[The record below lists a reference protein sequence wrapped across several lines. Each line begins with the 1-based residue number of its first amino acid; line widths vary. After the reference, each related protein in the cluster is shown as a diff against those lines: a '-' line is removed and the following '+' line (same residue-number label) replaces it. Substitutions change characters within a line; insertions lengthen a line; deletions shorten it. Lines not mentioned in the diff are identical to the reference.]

1 MSQPGSSDRLPS
13 THSLRAFE
21 AVARTGSI
29 SLAAAELGIS
39 IGAVSQQIQKLEL
52 QVGTALLERRG
63 RGVGLTARGE
73 RYRAK
78 VSAVLDLLRQAQ
90 DEIDRSKDNLSLSI
104 SALPSPSATWVGAS
118 LYAFREKHGDSI
130 INLIGSELEPNLDS
144 EEVDFRIS
152 YGHRVNRHRRVVE
165 LFTDRATAACSPA
178 LLRNVV
184 VSSPTSVASCPLI
197 DIVWEPEF
205 SQPPTWQE
213 WFASLGVPTPPLSIG
228 MSFSL
233 STTAIA
239 AAAAGR
245 GFVLAQQSMI
255 EAEVKAGRLVTPFDH
270 SLSLREPYFLAWSAA
285 ALDKP
290 HGARLRQWLIAAGR
304 ARL

>member
-1 MSQPGSSDRLPS
+1 
-13 THSLRAFE
+13 
-21 AVARTGSI
+21 
-29 SLAAAELGIS
+29 
-39 IGAVSQQIQKLEL
+39 
-52 QVGTALLERRG
+52 
-63 RGVGLTARGE
+63 
-73 RYRAK
+73 
-78 VSAVLDLLRQAQ
+78 
-90 DEIDRSKDNLSLSI
+90 
-104 SALPSPSATWVGAS
+104 
-118 LYAFREKHGDSI
+118 
-130 INLIGSELEPNLDS
+130 NLDN
-144 EEVDFRIS
+144 EAVDFRIS

-178 LLRNVV
+178 FLRNVIA
-184 VSSPTSVASCPLI
+184 SSPASVASFPLI

-213 WFASLGVPTPPLSIG
+213 WFASLGVPTPVLSIG

-255 EAEVKAGRLVTPFDH
+255 EADVKAGRLVTPFEH
-270 SLSLREPYFLAWSAA
+270 SLPLREPYFLAWSAA